1 MSDLDLKIVTAEGE
15 MFSGRVGSVTAPG
28 DLGEFTVLPSHV
40 RIISSLSAG
49 ELRFKHNNENQS
61 LAISGGFFEVK
72 NDVVIVLADT
82 AERDD
87 DIDIERAEIAVQKAR
102 ERLDNTS
109 SDIDLERAIQS
120 MRRAQ
125 VRLRVGKKRRSGTTS
140 LPRQ

>member
-15 MFSGRVGSVTAPG
+15 MFSGRVDSVTAPG

-49 ELRFKHNNENQS
+49 ELRFKHNDENQS
-61 LAISGGFFEVK
+61 LAISGGFLEVK

-87 DIDIERAEIAVQKAR
+87 EIDIERAEIAIQEAR
-102 ERLDNTS
+102 KRLVKTS
-109 SDIDLERAIQS
+109 SDVDLERAIQS

-125 VRLRVGKKRRSGTTS
+125 VRLRVGKKRRSGTVS
-140 LPRQ
+140 LPPK

>member
-1 MSDLDLKIVTAEGE
+1 MPDLDLKIVTAEGE
-15 MFSGRVGSVTAPG
+15 MFSGRVDSVTAPG

-49 ELRFKHNNENQS
+49 ELRFKHNDENQS
-61 LAISGGFFEVK
+61 LAISGGFLEVK

-87 DIDIERAEIAVQKAR
+87 EIDIERAETAIQEAR
-102 ERLDNTS
+102 ERLVKTS
-109 SDIDLERAIQS
+109 SDVDLERAIQS

-125 VRLRVGKKRRSGTTS
+125 VRLRVGKKRRSGTVS
-140 LPRQ
+140 LPPK

>member
-1 MSDLDLKIVTAEGE
+1 MPDLDLKIVTAEGE
-15 MFSGRVGSVTAPG
+15 MFSGRVDSVTAPG

-49 ELRFKHNNENQS
+49 ELRFKHNDENQS
-61 LAISGGFFEVK
+61 LAISGGFLEVK

-87 DIDIERAEIAVQKAR
+87 EIDIERAEIAIQEAR
-102 ERLDNTS
+102 ERLVKTS
-109 SDIDLERAIQS
+109 SDVDLERAIQS

-125 VRLRVGKKRRSGTTS
+125 VRLRVGKKRRSGTVS
-140 LPRQ
+140 LPPK